1 MGTKSKWKNGILRFY
16 NNAVVDENVE
26 VISDVASNLTG
37 YGLSAINLTTAAVM
51 TLGAPVKGVTKDI
64 VCGLTI
70 NSSFAASIRLS
81 TVANTLAAPNSVGI
95 VSPSTIAKINTI
107 VLSPSSQ
114 HSACV
119 QLRGLSTVEWCLKSF
134 NTTGQAA
141 LSFTTVC
148 T

>member
-26 VISDVASNLTG
+26 VISDVASTLTG
-37 YGLSAINLTTAAVM
+37 YGLSVINLTTAAVM

-64 VCGLTI
+64 VCGAVNGST
-70 NSSFAASIRLS
+70 FVASIRLS
-81 TVANTLAAPNSVGI
+81 TVANTLASPVSVGI

-107 VLSPSSQ
+107 VLAPTTKR
-114 HSACV
+114 SAFV
-119 QLRGLSTVEWCLKSF
+119 QLRGLSTLQWCLTSF
-134 NTTGQAA
+134 AA
-141 LSFTTVC
+141 GGTAAISFTTAC